1 MMNILYAVL
10 VLGVMGAIFG
20 GLLAFAAKIFH
31 VEQDPRIG
39 EVTDALRGAN
49 CGGWGT
55 TSRGRV
61 CASALASRGGGLTLA
76 GGGPAGAET

>member
-31 VEQDPRIG
+31 VEQDPRID
-39 EVTDALRGAN
+39 EQEHP
-49 CGGWGT
+49 
-55 TSRGRV
+55 RV
-61 CASALASRGGGLTLA
+61 RY
-76 GGGPAGAET
+76 